1 MKIQRMSNRLATM
14 LCIKRHRVL
23 QEKRRQQRRQPRQ
36 GQKNIRKGSPKLRG
50 KPNLRGR
57 TQLQGKAKLRVRA
70 NLQGLTKL
78 QKRTGRRQSAA
89 NVVRKPQMMRW
100 CIPAR
105 LRALAEGAKN
115 MEDKT
120 KQKRY
125 QLEGRAEKERKA
137 NTQLVETLSSGSSLA
152 AFEYECQGANHTCN
166 FHTIGVRWL
175 RSLTAS
181 FS

>member
-1 MKIQRMSNRLATM
+1 M
-14 LCIKRHRVL
+14 
-23 QEKRRQQRRQPRQ
+23 
-36 GQKNIRKGSPKLRG
+36 G
-50 KPNLRGR
+50 
-57 TQLQGKAKLRVRA
+57 TQLQGQAKLRGRA
-70 NLQGLTKL
+70 NIQGRTKL

-89 NVVRKPQMMRW
+89 NAVRKPQMMRW

-105 LRALAEGAKN
+105 LRAPAEGAKD

-125 QLEGRAEKERKA
+125 QLEERAEKERKA

-152 AFEYECQGANHTCN
+152 VFEYECQGANHTCN